1 MSCKKT
7 DSSGAVEKN
16 AVRSLTFG
24 ERLSRPR
31 TITGRLLLLLLFGP
45 LPLEAQETS
54 RGGFHL
60 TAPLSLSY
68 GRERKLRA
76 GSRLIDDSVSVL
88 APPAISLT
96 GKSLRNDFSLEYKPD
111 FELFLRNRD
120 LNAWNH
126 DASLRYS
133 YKLTR
138 RATLELGD
146 YFLETQ
152 DASRKLENS
161 FFLLPRGRFQENSAY
176 FGLGYRFSPHTTLDF
191 RLDNT
196 VTKVRLP
203 EMPHADLLDQMS
215 SSGSVSLSR
224 DVSRRQRLT
233 ARYSFSKF
241 RALAKQEDPL
251 VAPSSRPHHSGSL
264 VYTYTFDPN
273 FFLELSGGAIHGR
286 TTSYSAS
293 ARLERRMR
301 GFRVAAGYQRQ
312 LSVFGGIRLGG
323 GLDAAP
329 GFATGLLPSSLSEAV
344 TLTFRGN
351 IGNRVGIEGAGMG
364 ARTRSGDSS
373 PELKSLAGH
382 LRLDYKLTERLIAFS
397 TVGIYRQ
404 NVSVL
409 LNTPLER
416 TRYFGGVEILLSKPR
431 KREDSPP
438 NASSEETGGNP

>member
-1 MSCKKT
+1 M
-7 DSSGAVEKN
+7 EEN
-16 AVRSLTFG
+16 AVRSLT
-24 ERLSRPR
+24 RAR
-31 TITGRLLLLLLFGP
+31 TITGRLLLMLLFGP

-68 GRERKLRA
+68 GRERNLRV
-76 GSRLIDDSVSVL
+76 GNRLIDDSVSVL
-88 APPAISLT
+88 APPAVSLT
-96 GKSLRNDFSLEYKPD
+96 GKSLRNDFSLDYKPD
-111 FELFLRNRD
+111 FELFLRNHD

-176 FGLGYRFSPHTTLDF
+176 FGLGYKFSPHTTLDL

-196 VTKVRLP
+196 MTKVRLP
-203 EMPHADLLDQMS
+203 EMPQADLLDQMS
-215 SSGSVSLSR
+215 SSGSLSLSR

-241 RALAKQEDPL
+241 RALAQQEDSSA
-251 VAPSSRPHHSGSL
+251 APSSRPHHSGSL

-351 IGNRVGIEGAGMG
+351 LGNRLGIEGGGMG
-364 ARTRSGDSS
+364 ARTRSGDST

-382 LRLDYKLTERLIAFS
+382 LRLDFKLTERLIAFS
-397 TVGIYRQ
+397 TVGVYRQ

-409 LNTPLER
+409 LNAPLER

-431 KREDSPP
+431 TREDSPP
-438 NASSEETGGNP
+438 NASEETGGNP